1 MYRTERF
8 VCQLR
13 RSRRPASAGAR
24 KLAHCGRLF
33 TRVVLSALAFWWG
46 SAAFAQGFPAKPVRI
61 VVPVA
66 AGGNLDLVT
75 RALAQKLIEQ
85 IGQQFIVENRPGAS
99 SIVGTE
105 FVAKSPPDGY
115 TYLSVAST
123 FASTAAV
130 VPNVPYDPVKDFSGV
145 SLTAW
150 LPQILVVN
158 PSVPVQSVKE
168 LIALAKRR
176 PHALAYGTAG
186 NGATAH
192 MATELFA
199 YQAQIKMTH
208 VPYKGNAPALIDVVG
223 GQISLMFDTISTS
236 IEFVKAGKLRA
247 LGVTSPKRTP
257 VLPEVP
263 TISEAALPGY
273 EAALFN
279 AILAPKATPREILTR
294 MHAEIARALRQPDI
308 RGRFLQQGVELV
320 GSESPEQC
328 SELMRTETEKFV
340 RIVKQTGIRAE

>member
-1 MYRTERF
+1 MNSISGGFTSATLL
-8 VCQLR
+8 VLACL
-13 RSRRPASAGAR
+13 PAPA
-24 KLAHCGRLF
+24 
-33 TRVVLSALAFWWG
+33 V
-46 SAAFAQGFPAKPVRI
+46 AQGFPTKPIRI

-75 RALAQKLIEQ
+75 RTLAQKLTEQ
-85 IGQQFIVENRPGAS
+85 LGQQVIVENRPGVSGIA
-99 SIVGTE
+99 GTE
-105 FVAKSPPDGY
+105 FVAKAAPDGY
-115 TYLSVAST
+115 TYLSIAST

-130 VPNVPYDPVKDFSGV
+130 LPNVPYDPVKDFSGV

-158 PSVPVQSVKE
+158 PFVPVRSVKE
-168 LIALAKRR
+168 LIALARQR
-176 PHALAYGTAG
+176 PNELTYGTAG

-192 MATELFA
+192 IATELFNF
-199 YQAQIKMTH
+199 QAGIKMTH

-236 IEFVKAGKLRA
+236 IQFVKNGKLRA
-247 LGVTSPKRTP
+247 LGVTSPKRSP
-257 VLPEVP
+257 IFPDLP

-279 AILAPKATPREILTR
+279 AILAPSGTPRDILAR
-294 MHAEIARALRQPDI
+294 MHAEIAKALQQPDI
-308 RGRFLQQGVELV
+308 RSRFLQQGVELQA
-320 GSESPEQC
+320 SESADQC
-328 SELMRTETEKFV
+328 TSFIKAETEKFI